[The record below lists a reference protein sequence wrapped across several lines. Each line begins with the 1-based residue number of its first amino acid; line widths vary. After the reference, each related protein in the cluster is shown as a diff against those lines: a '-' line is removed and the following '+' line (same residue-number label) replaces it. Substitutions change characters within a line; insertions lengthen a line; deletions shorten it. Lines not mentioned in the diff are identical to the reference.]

1 MAIIVLV
8 VVLTCLVVI
17 TSLAL
22 VVAHQDDTI
31 NDQRAALL
39 NARRTAPALA
49 TAGPTVSGSAMFM
62 LPDLAGGSFSV
73 IAVAVRPKPGSA
85 LLTWLFVYGRHADP
99 GQRYGLL
106 GDTCGGQYVS
116 PSDLAEGTADR
127 HGDLTIVAPDLAI
140 SPQARDVWI
149 LVYRWQDGA
158 PLGGVQGPLIGGG
171 TRTFRTAPEC

>member
-99 GQRYGLL
+99 GERYGLIS
-106 GDTCGGQYVS
+106 DTCGGQYVAAF
-116 PSDLAEGTADR
+116 DLAHGTADR
-127 HGDLTIVAPDLAI
+127 NGDVTIVAPSLAI
-140 SPQARDVWI
+140 NPLASDVWVQ
-149 LVYRWQDGA
+149 LYR
-158 PLGGVQGPLIGGG
+158 
-171 TRTFRTAPEC
+171 